1 MILSIN
7 TELVEKSYI
16 RSTPFHH
23 QPASMDP
30 DTLINIQNMFEYL
43 FDDMVR
49 TGITITLVEKPRIEA
64 VVDSDVADDEF
75 CAICLREKKDDPSLP
90 WVIAVGCSRHKYHP
104 ECVKPWRGFH
114 CMTCRAPI
122 TQRW

>member
-1 MILSIN
+1 
-7 TELVEKSYI
+7 
-16 RSTPFHH
+16 
-23 QPASMDP
+23 MDP

-43 FDDMVR
+43 FDDMAR
-49 TGITITLVEKPRIEA
+49 TGYTFTLVEKPRIEA

-75 CAICLREKKDDPSLP
+75 CAICLKEKKEDPSLP

-104 ECVKPWRGFH
+104 ECIKPWRGFH

>member
-1 MILSIN
+1 
-7 TELVEKSYI
+7 
-16 RSTPFHH
+16 
-23 QPASMDP
+23 
-30 DTLINIQNMFEYL
+30 L
-43 FDDMVR
+43 FDDMAR
-49 TGITITLVEKPRIEA
+49 TGITIVLVEKPRIEA

-75 CAICLREKKDDPSLP
+75 CAICLREKKEDPSLP